1 MKYRT
6 YIRLFLVILVASI
19 SLILFSYAHSNNAGA
34 PKKEDCGGKCEQKK
48 TQTEFILWESLSRN
62 LLSLNHQ

>member
-19 SLILFSYAHSNNAGA
+19 SLILFSYAHSNNADT

-48 TQTEFILWESLSRN
+48 AQTEFILWESLSRT